1 MFFLIIINY
10 ECVNAQSKN
19 FEYSTVVDVPDLSF
33 FNHIYTGLDI
43 LEQMDFKFLENKNVG
58 LFCNHTAVNRNNIHL
73 LDLIGKNKT
82 INIKAIF
89 EPEFG
94 IWGVDDKR
102 AKLIGSERVDPVSG
116 AKIFNLLKRRLY
128 PPDWILKELDLIVID
143 IQDTGSRYS
152 TFIASITKLFES
164 ASKHRIPVIILDRP
178 NPIGGVK
185 IEGPLPRTNFQSFEA
200 YHLLPIRHGM
210 TIGEILLMVNEM
222 GWAKDLMRVELSVIP
237 IVNWE
242 RNQYLDETSLPW
254 KKPIPYINDINSLVM
269 FSGMD
274 LLRGT
279 NLNVGFGTNSPYL
292 IFGSPWLAS
301 SFFKEKLDMLNLPGV
316 SFEEI
321 EYRPKGS
328 TYYNRVA
335 KYNGRSCSGIKINVI
350 DKNLVKP
357 LETATSII
365 TLIERLH
372 PRKFQWAAHGYIDK
386 LFGSNQLRLFV
397 SQKKP
402 PSYLS
407 PQYMHDEIE
416 FSKFRNRFLL
426 Y

>member
-1 MFFLIIINY
+1 M
-10 ECVNAQSKN
+10 
-19 FEYSTVVDVPDLSF
+19 PDLSF
-33 FNHIYTGLDI
+33 FDHIYTGLDI
-43 LEQMDFKFLENKNVG
+43 LEQMDFKFLKNKNVG
-58 LFCNHTAVNRNNIHL
+58 LFCNHTAVNRNNTHL

-102 AKLIGSERVDPVSG
+102 AKLIGSERIDPVSG
-116 AKIFNLLKRRLY
+116 AKIFNLLKRSLY

-164 ASKHRIPVIILDRP
+164 ASKHKIPVIILDRP

-222 GWAKDLMRVELSVIP
+222 GWAKDLMRVELSIIP

-254 KKPIPYINDINSLVM
+254 KKPVPYINDINSLIM

-279 NLNVGFGTNSPYL
+279 NLNVGFGTKSPYL

-328 TYYNRVA
+328 MYYNRVA

-372 PRKFQWAAHGYIDK
+372 PREFQWAAHGYIDK

-397 SQKKP
+397 AQKKP

-416 FSKFRNRFLL
+416 FSKFRNKFLL

>member
-1 MFFLIIINY
+1 M
-10 ECVNAQSKN
+10 
-19 FEYSTVVDVPDLSF
+19 PDLSF
-33 FNHIYTGLDI
+33 FDHIYSGLDI
-43 LEQMDFKFLENKNVG
+43 LEQMDFKFLNNKNIG

-116 AKIFNLLKRRLY
+116 AKIFNLLKRSLY

-222 GWAKDLMRVELSVIP
+222 GWAKDLMRVELSIIP

-242 RNQYLDETSLPW
+242 RNQYLDETDLPW
-254 KKPIPYINDINSLVM
+254 KKPVPYINDINSLVM

-279 NLNVGFGTNSPYL
+279 NLNVGFGTESPYL

-301 SFFKEKLDMLNLPGV
+301 GFFKEKLDMLNLPGV

-328 TYYNRVA
+328 MYYNRVA

-372 PRKFQWAAHGYIDK
+372 PREFQWAAHGYIDK

-397 SQKKP
+397 AQKKP

-416 FSKFRNRFLL
+416 FSKFRNKFLL

>member
-1 MFFLIIINY
+1 M
-10 ECVNAQSKN
+10 
-19 FEYSTVVDVPDLSF
+19 PDLSF
-33 FNHIYTGLDI
+33 FDHIYTGLDI
-43 LEQMDFKFLENKNVG
+43 LEQMDFKFLKNKNIG
-58 LFCNHTAVNRNNIHL
+58 LFCNHTSVNRNNTHL

-94 IWGVDDKR
+94 VWGVDDKR

-116 AKIFNLLKRRLY
+116 AKIFNLLKRSLY

-143 IQDTGSRYS
+143 VQDTGSRYS

-164 ASKHRIPVIILDRP
+164 ASKHRIPVVILDRP

-222 GWAKDLMRVELSVIP
+222 GWAKDLMRVELSIIP

-242 RNQYLDETSLPW
+242 RGQYLDETSLPW
-254 KKPIPYINDINSLVM
+254 KKPVPYINDINSLIM

-279 NLNVGFGTNSPYL
+279 NLNVGFGTESPYL

-328 TYYNRVA
+328 MHYNRVA
-335 KYNGRSCSGIKINVI
+335 KYNGSSCSGIKINVI

-372 PRKFQWAAHGYIDK
+372 PREFQWAAHGYIDK

-397 SQKKP
+397 AQKKP

-416 FSKFRNRFLL
+416 FSKFRNKFLL

>member
-1 MFFLIIINY
+1 M
-10 ECVNAQSKN
+10 
-19 FEYSTVVDVPDLSF
+19 PDLSF
-33 FNHIYTGLDI
+33 FDHIYTGLDI
-43 LEQMDFKFLENKNVG
+43 LEQMDFKFLKNKNVG
-58 LFCNHTAVNRNNIHL
+58 LFCNHTAINRNNTHL

-102 AKLIGSERVDPVSG
+102 AKLIGSERIDPVSG
-116 AKIFNLLKRRLY
+116 AKIFNLLKRSLY

-222 GWAKDLMRVELSVIP
+222 GWAKDLMRVELSIIP

-242 RNQYLDETSLPW
+242 RNQYLDETNLPW
-254 KKPIPYINDINSLVM
+254 KKPVPYINDINSLIM

-279 NLNVGFGTNSPYL
+279 NLNVGFGTKSPYL

-328 TYYNRVA
+328 MYYNRVA
-335 KYNGRSCSGIKINVI
+335 KYNGRHCSGIKINVI

-372 PRKFQWAAHGYIDK
+372 PREFRWAAHGYIDK

-397 SQKKP
+397 AQKKP

-416 FSKFRNRFLL
+416 FSKFRNKFLL

>member
-1 MFFLIIINY
+1 M
-10 ECVNAQSKN
+10 
-19 FEYSTVVDVPDLSF
+19 PDLSF
-33 FNHIYTGLDI
+33 FDHIYTGLDI
-43 LEQMDFKFLENKNVG
+43 LEQMDFKFLKNKNVG
-58 LFCNHTAVNRNNIHL
+58 LFCNHTAVNRNNTHL
-73 LDLIGKNKT
+73 LDLIGKNNT

-116 AKIFNLLKRRLY
+116 AKIFNLLKRSLY

-222 GWAKDLMRVELSVIP
+222 GWAKDLMRVELSIIP

-254 KKPIPYINDINSLVM
+254 KKPVPYINDINSLIM

-279 NLNVGFGTNSPYL
+279 NLNVGFGTKSPYL

-328 TYYNRVA
+328 MYYNRVA

-372 PRKFQWAAHGYIDK
+372 PREFQWAAHGYIDK
-386 LFGSNQLRLFV
+386 LFGSNQFRLFV
-397 SQKKP
+397 AQKKP

-416 FSKFRNRFLL
+416 FSKFRNKFLL